1 LRVAAAPRARPS
13 SKYHW
18 RTFMKNLL
26 LIGLPYHHYTDEI
39 VKELGN
45 LGYRVSFHEIQPRT
59 LYLKTLRVISPS
71 RYQRALDRH
80 HGAIIAQ
87 EAGRRYDVVLFIQ
100 AHQFSLANMAA
111 LKAQHAQSKF
121 ILYNWDAVTTHDYRP
136 YLGFF
141 DKVFTFDPEDARRYG
156 VHYLPLFC
164 IAPFQNLQKRGQDQR
179 AIYFVGNIVSVQR
192 YLALQQ
198 FKKYCQSVG
207 VTFHCFMACSLLVLT
222 RLLRKGILPTD
233 VSLRSIPHQDFIA
246 MIENSTAVFDFANHQ
261 QSGFTM
267 RTIENLCAGKKLIT
281 NNARI
286 TGEAFYSPDRILL
299 IEDLDFSGLRQFMAR
314 DLALPDE
321 TFPEFHIR
329 SFLNTLVA

>member
-1 LRVAAAPRARPS
+1 
-13 SKYHW
+13 
-18 RTFMKNLL
+18 MKNLL

-39 VKELGN
+39 VKELGKM
-45 LGYRVSFHEIQPRT
+45 GYRVSFHEIQPRT
-59 LYLKTLRVISPS
+59 LYLKTLRVLSPA

-80 HGAIIAQ
+80 HAGIIEREQ
-87 EAGRRYDVVLFIQ
+87 GRQFDVVLFIQ
-100 AHQFSLANMAA
+100 VHQFSLANMER
-111 LKAQHAQSKF
+111 LKQLHTQSRF

-136 YLGFF
+136 YVGFF

-164 IAPFQNLQKRGQDQR
+164 IAPFQNLEKRHQDQR

-192 YLALQQ
+192 YLALQE
-198 FKKYCQSVG
+198 FKKYCASVG
-207 VTFHCFMACSLLVLT
+207 VTFNCFMACSLLVLT
-222 RLLRKGILPTD
+222 RLLRSGIVPSD
-233 VSLRSIPHQDFIA
+233 VSLRSIPHHDFIA

-281 NNARI
+281 NNERI

-299 IEDLDFSGLRQFMAR
+299 IKDLDFAEVKQFMAR
-314 DLALPDE
+314 ALVLPDE
-321 TFPEFHIR
+321 TFPQFHIR
-329 SFLNTLVA
+329 SFLQTLVAA